1 MTVCFKIIIIFDEM
15 KKLLKN
21 KYILTLLIFGIW
33 MIFFDQNSYLSQ
45 RKINKE
51 LNQLEARKKVYI
63 NQNELLKVQRENLLG
78 SFDNLE
84 KLAREKYLMKR
95 DDEDVYLVEV
105 KN

>member
-1 MTVCFKIIIIFDEM
+1 M
-15 KKLLKN
+15 L
-21 KYILTLLIFGIW
+21 
-33 MIFFDQNSYLSQ
+33 FFDQNSYLSQ

-51 LNQLEARKKVYI
+51 LNQLEARKKIYI
-63 NQNELLKVQRENLLG
+63 NQNELLKVQKDNLFG

-105 KN
+105 KD

>member
-1 MTVCFKIIIIFDEM
+1 M

-21 KYILTLLIFGIW
+21 KYILTIVIFGVW
-33 MIFFDQNSYLSQ
+33 MLFFDQNSYLSQ

-63 NQNELLKVQRENLLG
+63 NQNELLKVQKDNLFG

-95 DDEDVYLVEV
+95 DDEDVYLVDV
-105 KN
+105 GD

>member
-1 MTVCFKIIIIFDEM
+1 M

-21 KYILTLLIFGIW
+21 KYILTLLIFGVW

-63 NQNELLKVQRENLLG
+63 NQNE
-78 SFDNLE
+78 
-84 KLAREKYLMKR
+84 
-95 DDEDVYLVEV
+95 
-105 KN
+105 

>member
-1 MTVCFKIIIIFDEM
+1 MTVCFKIILIFDEM

-95 DDEDVYLVEV
+95 DYEDVYLVEV

>member
-1 MTVCFKIIIIFDEM
+1 M

-21 KYILTLLIFGIW
+21 KYILTIVIFGVW
-33 MIFFDQNSYLSQ
+33 MLFFDQNSYLSQ

-63 NQNELLKVQRENLLG
+63 NQNELLKVQKDNLFG

-95 DDEDVYLVEV
+95 DDEDVYLVDVED
-105 KN
+105 

>member
-1 MTVCFKIIIIFDEM
+1 MTVCFNLILIFDEM

>member
-1 MTVCFKIIIIFDEM
+1 
-15 KKLLKN
+15 
-21 KYILTLLIFGIW
+21 

>member
-1 MTVCFKIIIIFDEM
+1 M
-15 KKLLKN
+15 
-21 KYILTLLIFGIW
+21 IFGVW
-33 MIFFDQNSYLSQ
+33 MLFFDQNSYLSQ

-51 LNQLEARKKVYI
+51 LNQLEARKKIYI
-63 NQNELLKVQRENLLG
+63 NQNELLKVQKDNLFG

-105 KN
+105 KD

>member
-1 MTVCFKIIIIFDEM
+1 MTVCFKIILIFDEM

>member
-1 MTVCFKIIIIFDEM
+1 MDD
-15 KKLLKN
+15 
-21 KYILTLLIFGIW
+21 
-33 MIFFDQNSYLSQ
+33 FFDQNSYLSQ

>member
-1 MTVCFKIIIIFDEM
+1 MTVCFKIILIFDEM
-15 KKLLKN
+15 KNLLKN

>member
-1 MTVCFKIIIIFDEM
+1 
-15 KKLLKN
+15 
-21 KYILTLLIFGIW
+21 

-63 NQNELLKVQRENLLG
+63 NQNELLKVQSVNLLG

>member
-1 MTVCFKIIIIFDEM
+1 MTVCFKIILIFDEM

-63 NQNELLKVQRENLLG
+63 NQNELLKFQRENLLG